1 MGAMFIKTRDKHT
14 ATELIAAGFQLFHIR
29 DDWYIF
35 GDVPNFKFTEEQ
47 RSNIIRTPLI
57 YM

>member
-1 MGAMFIKTRDKHT
+1 MAAMFVKTKDEHT
-14 ATELIAAGFQLFHIR
+14 ATELIGAGLQLISMSDGWWTFI
-29 DDWYIF
+29 
-35 GDVPNFKFTEEQ
+35 DVPNFKFSEEQ